1 MPGLTLKLKYGPVFS
16 VVDAPMVVKEGL
28 LASLR
33 VKNPDF
39 DANVHDP
46 DDIPPYCEF
55 FEKDEGLIFTGL
67 AGMFLVWAK
76 RRNYSVELEGWPCDP
91 IEGWTTTL
99 PEVDPNILP
108 GIVLKPYQVDALRR
122 ALKYGRG
129 VLEMATGSGKCLGVD
144 VPVLL
149 YSGDTKK
156 AQDIQVGDVLMGP
169 DSLPRRVLSTCVGH
183 GPMYEIVSH
192 TRISWTCNS
201 NHVLTLVRTNQGIG
215 KKDGLIEDVP
225 LGDYLS
231 SSKSDKNLWK
241 QFSVGVEWSNTSS
254 LSVDPYFVG
263 LWIGDGTKKRNKRG
277 ELEQITITT
286 QDKDV
291 EIVSYLRDIAEK
303 NSLKL
308 IRRLYTLGACPSWAL
323 SSGCIGGKNRNSL
336 LCGMRK
342 LFPADSFE
350 IPKIYLLSSRKNR
363 LSLLAGL
370 IDSDGYC
377 HNKCF
382 EISTKSDVLCKDI
395 LFLCRSLGFR
405 SISAKK
411 ISTCQNGFVGIYN
424 RISISG
430 NLSEVPTLLKRKRC
444 SLRIQKKNVQR
455 TGISVSPIGLG
466 KYAGFQVDG
475 DGRFLLG
482 DFTVTHNS
490 EVAIAFTRVLGTPK
504 TLYLVPDCAAMHQ
517 VYERYLKRGFNEG
530 EVGRLGDSLYEMD
543 KMVIVAVINSV
554 YSGIKSRDTVVL
566 DLLENCELF
575 IADEVHHQ
583 ATAVTWQIVAIQC
596 KAERRFGLS
605 GTPYKDAASRFNPH
619 YIHPYDTFLTGL
631 LGPTLIY
638 VPPEKLQEMGELAP
652 CTVVSFA
659 AGGEEVQTGPIYN
672 SWVAKALWRTVY
684 KKGIIE
690 NDERNHR
697 ICILAANISDMG
709 GFPLISVEVLEHGR
723 GLQRCLWEDHG
734 IASVCSYGSGV
745 RFVPREFAEIL
756 KIPFEDIPIYNRPVT
771 AKNKKSKNP
780 PKQVGVEEGYVQI
793 SSRVDIFWH
802 IQRGDLKVL
811 IGSRIYDEAMDVPFL
826 SDLINAAGG
835 KAEQRFR
842 QKVGRVL
849 RRADGKGVAR
859 IWEPWDTCHG
869 VLLKHSQER
878 IAAATGQGW
887 PVIAAQQDYL
897 DWMYEIRAKKL
908 NFGEKVTVKLNR
920 IEIGIS
926 QTIPTSFGDPAD
938 RFSCIKPSFTIGA
951 ELEDGD
957 NVDECVKKLSTLAKA
972 HFMMEAARQ
981 SGILESFK
989 KRGFVEATKEYLK
1002 TLEVAGS
1009 IV

>member
-1 MPGLTLKLKYGPVFS
+1 MSGLTLKLKYGPVFS
-16 VVDAPMVVKEGL
+16 QLDAPTVVREGL

-46 DDIPPYCEF
+46 DEIPPYFEF
-55 FEKDEGLIFTGL
+55 FDKDEGLIFTGL
-67 AGMFLVWAK
+67 VGMFLGWAK
-76 RRNYSVELEGWPCDP
+76 QRHYRVELEGWPCDP
-91 IEGWTTTL
+91 VEGWTTTL

-108 GIVLKPYQVDALRR
+108 GIVLKKHQVDAIQK

-129 VLEMATGSGKCLGVD
+129 VIEIATG
-144 VPVLL
+144 
-149 YSGDTKK
+149 
-156 AQDIQVGDVLMGP
+156 
-169 DSLPRRVLSTCVGH
+169 
-183 GPMYEIVSH
+183 
-192 TRISWTCNS
+192 
-201 NHVLTLVRTNQGIG
+201 
-215 KKDGLIEDVP
+215 
-225 LGDYLS
+225 
-231 SSKSDKNLWK
+231 
-241 QFSVGVEWSNTSS
+241 
-254 LSVDPYFVG
+254 
-263 LWIGDGTKKRNKRG
+263 
-277 ELEQITITT
+277 
-286 QDKDV
+286 
-291 EIVSYLRDIAEK
+291 
-303 NSLKL
+303 
-308 IRRLYTLGACPSWAL
+308 
-323 SSGCIGGKNRNSL
+323 GGKT
-336 LCGMRK
+336 LC
-342 LFPADSFE
+342 
-350 IPKIYLLSSRKNR
+350 
-363 LSLLAGL
+363 
-370 IDSDGYC
+370 
-377 HNKCF
+377 
-382 EISTKSDVLCKDI
+382 
-395 LFLCRSLGFR
+395 
-405 SISAKK
+405 
-411 ISTCQNGFVGIYN
+411 
-424 RISISG
+424 
-430 NLSEVPTLLKRKRC
+430 
-444 SLRIQKKNVQR
+444 
-455 TGISVSPIGLG
+455 
-466 KYAGFQVDG
+466 
-475 DGRFLLG
+475 
-482 DFTVTHNS
+482 
-490 EVAIAFTRVLGTPK
+490 AIALTKILGTPR
-504 TLYLVPDCAAMHQ
+504 TLYLTPDCAAMHQ
-517 VYERYLKRGFNEG
+517 TYEVYLKSGFTEG
-530 EVGRLGDSLYEMD
+530 EVGRLGDSIYEMD
-543 KMVIVAVINSV
+543 KTVIVAVINSV
-554 YSGIKSRDTVVL
+554 YSGIKSRDALVL

-638 VPPEKLQEMGELAP
+638 MPPEKLQEMGELAP

-672 SWVAKALWRTVY
+672 SWGAKALWRTVY

-690 NDERNHR
+690 NAERNHR
-697 ICILAANISDMG
+697 ICILAVNISDMG

-723 GLQRCLWEDHG
+723 HLQRCLWEDYG
-734 IASVCSYGSGV
+734 IPSVCSYGSGV
-745 RFVPREFAEIL
+745 RFVPREFAETL

-780 PKQVGVEEGYVQI
+780 PKQVGAEEGYVQI

-869 VLLKHSQER
+869 FLLKHSQER
-878 IAAATGQGW
+878 ITAATGQGW

-897 DWMYEIRAKKL
+897 DWMYEIRAANLKL
-908 NFGEKVTVKLNR
+908 GEKVTVKLNR

-926 QTIPTSFGDPAD
+926 QTVPTSFGDPTD

-1002 TLEVAGS
+1002 SLEVSGS
-1009 IV
+1009 TV